1 METQPHLVQGS
12 SPVLTKIF
20 YPQHTVRCVGLA
32 SFRSQLARDAACL
45 LDVDD
50 CVISWTCFSEIF
62 HHGDESYRP
71 DLVVERENG
80 LTIVEVGERSERD
93 RPWLAAAV
101 RTAGFEYQVI
111 TRQDLPAIRLRNAR
125 DLLRYA
131 RYEVT
136 LDDRIRLLAALD
148 DQGTLTIGESMAA
161 FRGTP
166 PIPGLASLIL
176 GRIVAIDIDDA
187 LIGPETIVRRY
198 RG

>member
-20 YPQHTVRCVGLA
+20 YPQHTVRCVGPA
-32 SFRSQLARDAACL
+32 SFRSQTARDAACL
-45 LDVDD
+45 LDVDED
-50 CVISWTCFSEIF
+50 VVSWTCFSEAF
-62 HHGDESYRP
+62 HDGNECYRP
-71 DLVVERENG
+71 DLVVEREHG
-80 LTIVEVGERSERD
+80 LTVLDVGD
-93 RPWLAAAV
+93 GPDPVRPWLAAAV

-111 TRQDLPAIRLRNAR
+111 KHQDLPAIRLRNAR

-148 DQGTLTIGESMAA
+148 DHGSLTVGETMSA

-166 PIPGLASLIL
+166 PISALASLVL
-176 GRIVAIDIDDA
+176 SRIITIDIDDA